1 MGSRVRGNDGKGQR
15 SKIVHCN
22 GLGSRGGGKDGGKGW
37 NDGTAGAAR
46 RPPPRVWGSAERGG
60 SAGGVDQLA
69 EQLDDVGGLV
79 EPGLDQQ
86 LWAAEPLSGPDLQ
99 LVGEQH

>member
-1 MGSRVRGNDGKGQR
+1 MEVLVWRKGRTGCGAAKGVGFGFPRGREGRKRDG
-15 SKIVHCN
+15 
-22 GLGSRGGGKDGGKGW
+22 